1 MAQIN
6 SLLKQAIRTFTCR
19 KDVFHQNLEI
29 LHAVL
34 DKITA
39 DDVDLQPQ
47 FMKESLW
54 ARPNK
59 APVTYID
66 IFEDSNVSLGIF
78 ILKPGMRLPLHDHPQ
93 MYGLIKVIAGTI
105 KISSFSLKIEV
116 QGKQTLPHTTRME
129 SESVIAEKNVDVI
142 VDVNSEPCILDPY
155 KGNLHEIES
164 VNGPAAF
171 LDVLAPPYKI
181 PITGNGPRICTY
193 YKVINEIE
201 PHIFKLEK
209 MEAPSWYWNDTFPY
223 TGPSVI
229 F

>member
-1 MAQIN
+1 MSQMSA
-6 SLLKQAIRTFTCR
+6 LFKQAITTFTC
-19 KDVFHQNLEI
+19 KKEIFHQNLEI

-39 DDVDLQPQ
+39 DDVDLHPQ

-54 ARPNK
+54 MRPNK

-66 IFEDSNVSLGIF
+66 IFEDDKVSMGVF

-105 KISSFSLKIEV
+105 RITSFSLYTELLSENQHKNR
-116 QGKQTLPHTTRME
+116 LE
-129 SESVIAEKNVDVI
+129 SDSVMAERNLEMVADAS
-142 VDVNSEPCILDPY
+142 SEPCMLDPN

-164 VNGPAAF
+164 VGGPAAF
-171 LDVLAPPYKI
+171 LDVLSPPYRT
-181 PITGNGPRICTY
+181 PITGNGPRLCTY
-193 YKVINEIE
+193 YKVIKEME

-209 MEAPSWYWNDTFPY
+209 IEAPSWYWNDTFPY
-223 TGPSVI
+223 TGPQVP
-229 F
+229 